1 MTRQL
6 LVLGATGAVGRGVV
20 AAAAASRRPVLAVSA
35 DGAGLR
41 ALRARHPDADLTT
54 IAAPLRSEADA
65 AALAVRLRDRAL
77 CGVIATI
84 GTEAARGRLLD
95 QPAEVLRRTLDED
108 LLPHLFAARHLFP
121 LLPRHD
127 RGTGYV
133 LVGGPGGEYPWAGYG
148 HRSIAA
154 AALRMLA
161 RVLHD
166 EAGRAGLRV
175 QLLTLDTPVRSDG
188 NHAHACAEWPLAEA
202 VGRRAL
208 ALLACAPARGAAPA
222 VVPYASAPDLTS
234 SEVEVATFAAAHA
247 EGAADTAPE
256 LRDARALLDAIA
268 STSPD
273 SRTTPR

>member
-1 MTRQL
+1 MSRPL

-20 AAAAASRRPVLAVSA
+20 SAAVRSRRPVVAVSSDA
-35 DGAGLR
+35 AGLR
-41 ALRARHPDADLTT
+41 QLHRCHPDADLITV
-54 IAAPLRSEADA
+54 AASLHSEADA
-65 AALAVRLRDRAL
+65 AALAGRLRDRTP
-77 CGVIATI
+77 CGVIAAI
-84 GTEAARGRLLD
+84 GAEAARGRLLD
-95 QPAEVLRRTLDED
+95 QPAAVLRRTLDED

-133 LVGGPGGEYPWAGYG
+133 LIGGPGGEYPWAGYG

-175 QLLTLDTPVRSDG
+175 QLLTLDTPVRSDD
-188 NHAHACAEWPLAEA
+188 NRAHACAEWPLAEA

-222 VVPYASAPDLTS
+222 VVPYAGAPDLTS
-234 SEVEVATFAAAHA
+234 SEVEVATSAAAHA
-247 EGAADTAPE
+247 EGTAGPARE

-268 STSPD
+268 STSPP
-273 SRTTPR
+273 RITPR